1 MAITILVCLLWTAM
15 VLIVVVVVD
24 VGGVIFDND
33 DDDDI
38 LTASICDELICFKL
52 TNIFLRQKEAL

>member
-52 TNIFLRQKEAL
+52 TNIF

>member
-24 VGGVIFDND
+24 VDVGGVIFDND
-33 DDDDI
+33 DDEDI
-38 LTASICDELICFKL
+38 LTASICDELICFKV
-52 TNIFLRQKEAL
+52 TNIF